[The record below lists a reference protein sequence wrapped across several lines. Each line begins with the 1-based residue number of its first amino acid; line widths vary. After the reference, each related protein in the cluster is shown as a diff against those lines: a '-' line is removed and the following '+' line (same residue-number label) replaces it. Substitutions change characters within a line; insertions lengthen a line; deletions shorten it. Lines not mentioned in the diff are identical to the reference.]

1 MKHIYIRR
9 ESVDNERRTPIVPK
23 DIKNLVSAGITV
35 VVQYS
40 DNRIYRD
47 EEYEKEGAILT
58 NKPWY
63 SEEYSN
69 YLIIGLKELDHI
81 EHLHNHT
88 HMYFSHSFKNQTN
101 AKKILDAFSKSNSS
115 IYDFEYFLDNNKRYI
130 AFGHY
135 AGIVGAVLG
144 LQQYTS
150 RNNNIQDINNLKSYS
165 SYSSLIKTVSFSTVK
180 IALIGSEG
188 RCASGVKKILDTL
201 GMIYT
206 PFTKSDSISGLE
218 NYDIVYNCIVLD
230 EFYSHIWFD
239 KTTHFTKPIVIVDIS
254 CDYSKKNNPIKLY
267 TQATTWEHPVFKYN
281 EFVDIIA
288 IDNLPSLLPKESSD
302 EFSYLCTKLLLSF
315 GTEIWIKCLEKFKVA
330 TENEILIRAV
340 QILN

>member
-1 MKHIYIRR
+1 MKQIYIRR
-9 ESVDNERRTPIVPK
+9 ESAENEKRTPLVPK
-23 DIKNLVSAGITV
+23 DINKLVSAGITV

-40 DNRIYRD
+40 DNRIYKD

-69 YLIIGLKELDHI
+69 YLLIGLKELDN
-81 EHLHNHT
+81 LDYLNNHT

-101 AKKILDAFSKSNSS
+101 AENILNSFSKSNSS
-115 IYDFEYFLDNNKRYI
+115 IYDFEYFFHNNKRYI
-130 AFGHY
+130 AFGYY

-150 RNNNIQDINNLKSYS
+150 RKNNIKDIHTLKSYP
-165 SYSSLIKTVSFSTVK
+165 SYSSLLKTVFFSTVK
-180 IALIGSEG
+180 VALIGSEG

-201 GMIYT
+201 GIHYT

-230 EFYSHIWFD
+230 ESYSHTWFD
-239 KTTHFTKPIVIVDIS
+239 ETTHFTKPIVIVDIS

-267 TQATTWEHPVFKYN
+267 SEATTWKHPVFKYN
-281 EFVDIIA
+281 DLVDIIA
-288 IDNLPSLLPKESSD
+288 IDNLPSMLPKESSD
-302 EFSYLCTKLLLSF
+302 EFSDLCTKLLLSF
-315 GTEIWIKCLEKFKVA
+315 GTEIWVKCLEKFKLA
-330 TENEILIRAV
+330 IGNKII
-340 QILN
+340 IKNSPMP